1 MKKLE
6 RKIKDLAEMIIGAE
20 VEQDWEKKGRLVKMQ
35 REFKNQLRDKK
46 GTSDGIGIEARKNK
60 RKVPTT

>member
-6 RKIKDLAEMIIGAE
+6 RKIKDLSEMIISAE
-20 VEQDWEKKGRLVKMQ
+20 ANQDWERKSRLVKVQ

-46 GTSDGIGIEARKNK
+46 GTSDDNAAYRK
-60 RKVPTT
+60 